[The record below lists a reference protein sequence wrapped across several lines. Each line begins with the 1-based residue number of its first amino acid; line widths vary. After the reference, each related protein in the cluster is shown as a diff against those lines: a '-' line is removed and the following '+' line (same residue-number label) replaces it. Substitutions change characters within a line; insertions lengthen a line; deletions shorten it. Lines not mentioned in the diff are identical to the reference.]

1 MIIFRLIKE
10 SVIFAYQAL
19 ILNKLRSFL
28 SLLGISIGIFSIIA
42 VFTLVDTLEG
52 GIRDGVNKLGDDVV
66 FIQKWPWGGGPDF
79 AWWEY
84 WQRPHPRYREFR
96 ELQQKE
102 VGAAAMCFQMDL
114 NRSVSY
120 EDKNLSRVQV
130 DAVSED
136 YTRVQNLDIAYGR
149 FLTDKEIRSGASSVI
164 IGHELATLLFGDA
177 ETSLDKRIKVG
188 NRKVTVIGV
197 LEKSGSGISF
207 NSQDNNVICSIQ
219 FARSIAN
226 RSRADNSI
234 LVKATEGVS
243 IAELKDR
250 LEGAFRA
257 IRRIHPK
264 EKSDFS
270 MNESSMLNSSLDSF
284 FGVVN
289 IAGLVIGLFSILVG
303 GFSIANIMFVS
314 VKERTN
320 LIGIQKSLGA
330 KSYFVLLQFLF
341 EAVFLSLAGGA
352 VGIGIVFIGT
362 VIASLALDMNA
373 LISIKNITLGL
384 SISAIIG
391 LISGLAPALQAA
403 RMNPVDAIRSN

>member
-1 MIIFRLIKE
+1 
-10 SVIFAYQAL
+10 
-19 ILNKLRSFL
+19 
-28 SLLGISIGIFSIIA
+28 
-42 VFTLVDTLEG
+42 
-52 GIRDGVNKLGDDVV
+52 
-66 FIQKWPWGGGPDF
+66 
-79 AWWEY
+79 
-84 WQRPHPRYREFR
+84 
-96 ELQQKE
+96 
-102 VGAAAMCFQMDL
+102 
-114 NRSVSY
+114 
-120 EDKNLSRVQV
+120 
-130 DAVSED
+130 
-136 YTRVQNLDIAYGR
+136 
-149 FLTDKEIRSGASSVI
+149 
-164 IGHELATLLFGDA
+164 
-177 ETSLDKRIKVG
+177 
-188 NRKVTVIGV
+188 
-197 LEKSGSGISF
+197 
-207 NSQDNNVICSIQ
+207 
-219 FARSIAN
+219 
-226 RSRADNSI
+226 
-234 LVKATEGVS
+234 
-243 IAELKDR
+243 
-250 LEGAFRA
+250 
-257 IRRIHPK
+257 
-264 EKSDFS
+264 